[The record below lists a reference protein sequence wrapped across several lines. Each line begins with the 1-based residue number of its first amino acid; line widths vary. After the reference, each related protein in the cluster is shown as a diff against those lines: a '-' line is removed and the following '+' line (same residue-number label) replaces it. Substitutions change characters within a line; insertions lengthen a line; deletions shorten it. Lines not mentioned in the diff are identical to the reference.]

1 MAPGVERKWK
11 LSPGIF
17 AAKWKEAPNQGLGGS
32 DKGQVLG
39 SDLQVRTF
47 DFPN

>member
-1 MAPGVERKWK
+1 FGRFAVK
-11 LSPGIF
+11 LK
-17 AAKWKEAPNQGLGGS
+17 AAFNQGLGGS